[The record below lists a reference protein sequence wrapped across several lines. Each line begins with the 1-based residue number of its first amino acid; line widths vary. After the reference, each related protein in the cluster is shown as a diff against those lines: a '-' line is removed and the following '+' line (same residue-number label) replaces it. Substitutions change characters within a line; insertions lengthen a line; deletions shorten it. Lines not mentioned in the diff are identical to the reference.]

1 MIKSQRILIAIALP
15 MLAFIL
21 HIISCDWELLEQ
33 GRFGSELLAFR
44 GRGLFVQRS
53 STHLSAVVLGVL
65 VPLTLLAI
73 DGYLILGWR
82 FHRAVARGR
91 CPHCGYDLSGT
102 DHTQCPECGEEIRK
116 ANPA

>member
-1 MIKSQRILIAIALP
+1 MIKSQRILIAIVLP

-21 HIISCDWELLEQ
+21 HITMCEWELLNQ
-33 GRFGSELLAFR
+33 GRFGNELLAFW
-44 GRGLFVQRS
+44 GRGLFGQRS

-65 VPLTLLAI
+65 VPLTLLAV

-82 FHRAVARGR
+82 FQRAVARGR

-102 DHTQCPECGEEIRK
+102 DHEACPECGEEIRK
-116 ANPA
+116 DNPA

>member
-15 MLAFIL
+15 LLALIL
-21 HIISCDWELLEQ
+21 HITMCEWELLNK
-33 GRFGSELLAFR
+33 GRFGNDLLAFW

-53 STHLSAVVLGVL
+53 STHVSAVVLGIL
-65 VPLTLLAI
+65 VPLTLLAV

-82 FHRAVARGR
+82 FQRAVAQGR

-102 DHTQCPECGEEIRK
+102 DHTQCPECGNAIRK